1 MPTREELL
9 EDMTYRQLKALAREF
24 EIPLEKETRRGIVKV
39 TTSDEMIDVVHQ
51 YREPTKEQIL
61 EFVKDFERERKAR
74 KKLRKKVKCP
84 TCKSTEVEQRGTA
97 TRAETGLRASLAG
110 IIEGGRKK
118 FQTVAIYYCKECG
131 ETFER
136 PVRRAT

>member
-1 MPTREELL
+1 M
-9 EDMTYRQLKALAREF
+9 
-24 EIPLEKETRRGIVKV
+24 KV
-39 TTSDEMIDVVHQ
+39 TTSNEMIDVILE
-51 YREPTKEQIL
+51 YREPTKDQIL
-61 EFVKDFERERKAR
+61 EFVEDFERERDAK

-84 TCKSTEVEQRGTA
+84 NCESTEVEQRGTT

-131 ETFER
+131 GTFER
-136 PVRRAT
+136 PVRRSA